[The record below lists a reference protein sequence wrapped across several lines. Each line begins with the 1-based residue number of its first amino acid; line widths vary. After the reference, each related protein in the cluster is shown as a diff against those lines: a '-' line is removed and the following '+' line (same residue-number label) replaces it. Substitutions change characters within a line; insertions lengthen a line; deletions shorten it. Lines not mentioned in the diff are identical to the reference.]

1 MSQDVADGLIGLL
14 GAAMVGGLIL
24 ALVLMWW
31 GR

>member
-1 MSQDVADGLIGLL
+1 MSQDLTDALIGVL
-14 GAAMVGGLIL
+14 GAAMAAALIL